1 MLLSF
6 YRDVTDHQPKT
17 HFSDGKPKAQ
27 TWEGTYVRSPSK
39 LVAGFHLGLFLL
51 CQEASPQIT
60 ALTSCPFNFFT
71 PELDRRGNHHFFG
84 RQRGEKGI

>member
-6 YRDVTDHQPKT
+6 YQDFTDHQPKT

-27 TWEGTYVRSPSK
+27 IWEGTYVRSPSK
-39 LVAGFHLGLFLL
+39 SVAGFHLGLFVLS
-51 CQEASPQIT
+51 QEASPQIT
-60 ALTSCPFNFFT
+60 ALTSCSFIFFIS
-71 PELDRRGNHHFFG
+71 ELDSRGNHHFFG